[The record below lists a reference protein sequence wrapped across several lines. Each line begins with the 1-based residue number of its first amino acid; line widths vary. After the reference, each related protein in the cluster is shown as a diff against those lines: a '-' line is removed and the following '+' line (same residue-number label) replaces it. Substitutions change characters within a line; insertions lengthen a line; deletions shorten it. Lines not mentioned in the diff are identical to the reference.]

1 MPFAQVC
8 LLLTKKSPFK
18 STAELKVKFKELW
31 RQAYVDK
38 SGIYPEQTTLPLGVF
53 FKEVKRGVWKEL
65 HNGWHY
71 FLQKSRTDVLCWWC
85 CYLPKKWSVRKYYRR
100 HLYRL
105 WEKKYVQI
113 CMQTYV
119 LTLRTCTK
127 YGRFWHLHAHTHC
140 CPLITIAEEEEEKIV
155 GSCRPSKSTILLRH
169 LMPTFDI
176 SFTRNL
182 MTLLLFSHGDIFFN

>member
-1 MPFAQVC
+1 M
-8 LLLTKKSPFK
+8 
-18 STAELKVKFKELW
+18 
-31 RQAYVDK
+31 
-38 SGIYPEQTTLPLGVF
+38 
-53 FKEVKRGVWKEL
+53 
-65 HNGWHY
+65 
-71 FLQKSRTDVLCWWC
+71 CWWC

-127 YGRFWHLHAHTHC
+127 YGRFWHLHTHTHC
-140 CPLITIAEEEEEKIV
+140 CLLITIAEEEEEKIV

-176 SFTRNL
+176 SFTRNF
-182 MTLLLFSHGDIFFN
+182 MTLLLFSHGDIFFQLNFQSRGKWIKKKAYALRFWGFVIPSVLENRGTEATGTVSALCVLTHR